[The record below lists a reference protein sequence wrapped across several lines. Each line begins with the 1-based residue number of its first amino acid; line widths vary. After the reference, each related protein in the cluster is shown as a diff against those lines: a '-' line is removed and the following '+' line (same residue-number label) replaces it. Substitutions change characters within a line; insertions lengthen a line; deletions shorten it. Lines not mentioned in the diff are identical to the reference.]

1 MTLIKYTIMKI
12 IITIII
18 LMIVMKTNNK
28 SKIKK
33 KKNNRIQEMKVN
45 NKINK
50 NSWWIW
56 NGWLILR
63 WFYRGK
69 HNKQRF
75 RKI

>member
-1 MTLIKYTIMKI
+1 MTLIKYTITKI

-18 LMIVMKTNNK
+18 LMIVMKTNIK
-28 SKIKK
+28 SKIK

-45 NKINK
+45 NKNNK